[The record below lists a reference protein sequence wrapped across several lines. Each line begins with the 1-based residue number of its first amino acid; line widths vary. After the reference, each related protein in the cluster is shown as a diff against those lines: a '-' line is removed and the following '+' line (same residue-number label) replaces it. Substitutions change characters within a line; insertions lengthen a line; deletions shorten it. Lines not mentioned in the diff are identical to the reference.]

1 MHIYSMYMKH
11 KYMYDVTALAEKEE
25 VKNGM
30 NYVGVKRI
38 TEMNNPPSQLF
49 Q

>member
-1 MHIYSMYMKH
+1 
-11 KYMYDVTALAEKEE
+11 MYDVTALAEKKK
-25 VKNGM
+25 KNGM

-38 TEMNNPPSQLF
+38 TEINKPPSQLF

>member
-1 MHIYSMYMKH
+1 
-11 KYMYDVTALAEKEE
+11 MYDVTALAEKK
-25 VKNGM
+25 KNGM

-38 TEMNNPPSQLF
+38 TEINKPPSQLF